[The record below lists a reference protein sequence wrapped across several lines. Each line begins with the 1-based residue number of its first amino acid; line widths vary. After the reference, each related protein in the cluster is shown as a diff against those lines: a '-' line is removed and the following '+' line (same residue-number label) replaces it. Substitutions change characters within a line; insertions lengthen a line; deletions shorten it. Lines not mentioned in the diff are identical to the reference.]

1 MTSPLVDTSAE
12 SRYGTVFLDALLL
25 QSGGGEG
32 GVLGLLWI
40 REDGFWRIVSYEA
53 FEQ

>member
-1 MTSPLVDTSAE
+1 MTSPLVDTGAA
-12 SRYGTVFLDALLL
+12 SRYGTYFSTLFHFKVGA
-25 QSGGGEG
+25 GEG
-32 GVLGLLWI
+32 GALGLLWI